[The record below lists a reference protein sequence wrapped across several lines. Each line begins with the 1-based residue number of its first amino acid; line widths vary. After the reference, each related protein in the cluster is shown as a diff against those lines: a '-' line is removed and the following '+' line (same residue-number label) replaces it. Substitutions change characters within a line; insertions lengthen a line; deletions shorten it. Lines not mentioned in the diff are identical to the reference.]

1 LVLKPID
8 GLGEK
13 AEIWQKVWELISKP
27 GRLLKAIDARIAQ
40 LQGRQYD
47 AEAESLELQ
56 RPIEDVL
63 AKRQGI
69 INWALESE
77 IAGADMA
84 LKLETLD
91 AQREE
96 LVATWES
103 NFY

>member
-1 LVLKPID
+1 VRVDADLFASKGTVLHSTGPID
-8 GLGEK
+8 
-13 AEIWQKVWELISKP
+13 
-27 GRLLKAIDARIAQ
+27 
-40 LQGRQYD
+40 LQR
-47 AEAESLELQ
+47 ELQ